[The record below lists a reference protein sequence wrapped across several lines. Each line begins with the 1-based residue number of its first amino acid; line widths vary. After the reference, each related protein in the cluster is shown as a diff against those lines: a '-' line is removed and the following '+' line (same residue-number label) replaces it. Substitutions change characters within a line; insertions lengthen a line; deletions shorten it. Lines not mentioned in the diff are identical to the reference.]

1 MIENMTK
8 KVSVVVPVYFNA
20 PSLPELFNRLDNLNR
35 ELLGINLE
43 LEVVAVDDGS
53 KDDSFEILVEY
64 SKKYSFLNAFQL
76 TKNFGEATAS
86 KFGLKKITG
95 DAFSVLAADLQDPPE
110 LIFEMAKN
118 WLEGNSYVICE
129 RTKRNDPIFSKFLA
143 NLYYKFLTK
152 FIMPTYPKKGFD
164 LFLMDSKYLPVIIE
178 SSKSSSIPLILSW
191 IGIEPLKIGYV
202 RQTREHGK
210 STWTIFKRIN
220 LLLDVLFSF
229 SRKPIRIVSSIGAV
243 TALAGLIYGISV
255 IIERLNGITGSQ
267 GTASLIALVSF
278 TSGLVLLT
286 LGIIAEYIWR
296 IWDEVN
302 NRPDGI
308 EKFKN

>member
-20 PSLPELFNRLDNLNR
+20 LSLPELFNRLDNLNR

-53 KDDSFEILVEY
+53 KDNSFEILIEL

-86 KFGLKKITG
+86 KFGLRKITG

-110 LIFEMAKN
+110 LIFEMAKT
-118 WLEGNSYVICE
+118 WLDGNSYVICE

-164 LFLMDSKYLPVIIE
+164 LFLMDTKYLPVIIE

>member
-20 PSLPELFNRLDNLNR
+20 PSLPELFSRLDNLNR

-53 KDDSFEILVEY
+53 KDDSFEILVEF

>member
-1 MIENMTK
+1 MIENMTR
-8 KVSVVVPVYFNA
+8 KVSVVVPVYYNA
-20 PSLPELFNRLDNLNR
+20 LSLPELFNRLDNLNR

-110 LIFEMAKN
+110 LIFEMSKN

-164 LFLMDSKYLPVIIE
+164 LFLMDTKYLPVIIE

>member
-1 MIENMTK
+1 MIENMTR
-8 KVSVVVPVYFNA
+8 KVSVVVPVYYNA
-20 PSLPELFNRLDNLNR
+20 LSLPELFNRLDNLNR

-53 KDDSFEILVEY
+53 KDDSFAILVEY

>member
-43 LEVVAVDDGS
+43 LEVVAIDDGS

>member
-1 MIENMTK
+1 MIENMTR

-20 PSLPELFNRLDNLNR
+20 PSLPELFSRLDNLNR

-53 KDDSFEILVEY
+53 KDDSFEILVEF

>member
-1 MIENMTK
+1 MIRNVSK
-8 KVSVVVPVYFNA
+8 KVSVVIPVYFNA
-20 PSLPELFNRLDNLNR
+20 LSLSDLLKRLNVLR
-35 ELLGINLE
+35 SELLKINLD
-43 LEVVAVDDGS
+43 LEVIAVDDGS
-53 KDDSFEILVEY
+53 KDNSFQILNELAKEY
-64 SKKYSFLNAFQL
+64 NFLIPYQL

-86 KFGLKKITG
+86 KFGLRKITG

-110 LIFEMAKN
+110 LILEMAKS
-118 WLEGNSYVICE
+118 WLDGNSYVICE
-129 RTKRNDPIFSKFLA
+129 RTKRNDPILSKFLA
-143 NLYYKFLTK
+143 RLYYKFLTK

-164 LFLMDSKYLPVIIE
+164 LFLMDSKYLPVIND

-191 IGIEPLKIGYV
+191 IGIEPVRISYV

-210 STWTIFKRIN
+210 STWSLFKRIN

-229 SRKPIRIVSSIGAV
+229 SRKPIRIVSTIGAI
-243 TALAGLIYGISV
+243 TALGGLIYGISV
-255 IIERLNGITGSQ
+255 IIERLNGTTGSQ

>member
-35 ELLGINLE
+35 ELLRINLE

-118 WLEGNSYVICE
+118 WLEGDSYVICE

-164 LFLMDSKYLPVIIE
+164 LFLMDAKYLPVIIE

-243 TALAGLIYGISV
+243 TALAGLIYGIWV
-255 IIERLNGITGSQ
+255 IIERLNGATGSQ

>member
-20 PSLPELFNRLDNLNR
+20 PSLPELFNRLDSLNR

-86 KFGLKKITG
+86 KFGLRKITG

-110 LIFEMAKN
+110 LIFEMAKT
-118 WLEGNSYVICE
+118 WLDGNSYVICE

-164 LFLMDSKYLPVIIE
+164 LFLMDTKYLPVIIE

-255 IIERLNGITGSQ
+255 IIERLNGTTGSQ

>member
-20 PSLPELFNRLDNLNR
+20 LSLPELINRLDNLNR

-53 KDDSFEILVEY
+53 KDNSFEILIEL

-86 KFGLKKITG
+86 KFGLRKITG

-110 LIFEMAKN
+110 LIFEMAKT
-118 WLEGNSYVICE
+118 WLDGNSYVICE

-164 LFLMDSKYLPVIIE
+164 LFLMDTKYLPVIIE

>member
-1 MIENMTK
+1 MSK
-8 KVSVVVPVYFNA
+8 KLSVVVPVYYNA
-20 PSLPELFNRLDNLNR
+20 QSLPELLTRLNTLKN
-35 ELLGINLE
+35 ELLKIDLDF
-43 LEVVAVDDGS
+43 EVIAVDDGS
-53 KDDSFEILVEY
+53 KDNSNEILVDLEA
-64 SKKYSFLNAFQL
+64 KYNFLSSYQL

-86 KFGLKKITG
+86 KFGLRKVTG

-110 LIFEMAKN
+110 LILDMAN
-118 WLEGNSYVICE
+118 AWINGNSYVICE
-129 RTKRNDPIFSKFLA
+129 RTKRNDPYFSKFLA
-143 NLYYKFLTK
+143 KIYYKFLTK

-164 LFLMDSKYLPVIIE
+164 LFLMDAKYLPVINE
-178 SSKSSSIPLILSW
+178 SSKSSSVPLILSW
-191 IGIEPLKIGYV
+191 IGIEPFKINYV
-202 RQTREHGK
+202 RQEREHGK
-210 STWTIFKRIN
+210 STWTLFKRIN

-229 SRKPIRIVSSIGAV
+229 SRKPIRIVSTIGAL
-243 TALAGLIYGISV
+243 TALGGLVYGLIV
-255 IIERLNGITGSQ
+255 IIERLNGATGSQ

-308 EKFKN
+308 EKFKL

>member
-20 PSLPELFNRLDNLNR
+20 LSLPELFNRLDNLNR

-53 KDDSFEILVEY
+53 KDNSFEILIEL

-86 KFGLKKITG
+86 KFGLRKITG

-110 LIFEMAKN
+110 LIFEMAKT
-118 WLEGNSYVICE
+118 WLDGNSYVICE

-164 LFLMDSKYLPVIIE
+164 LFLMDTKYLPVIIE

-255 IIERLNGITGSQ
+255 IIERLNGTTGSQ

>member
-1 MIENMTK
+1 MTK

-76 TKNFGEATAS
+76 TKNFGEAPAS
-86 KFGLKKITG
+86 KFGLRKITG

-110 LIFEMAKN
+110 LILEMAKT
-118 WLEGNSYVICE
+118 WLEGNNYVICE
-129 RTKRNDPIFSKFLA
+129 RTKRNDPVFSKFLA

-164 LFLMDSKYLPVIIE
+164 LFLMDSRYLPVIND

-191 IGIEPLKIGYV
+191 IGIEPKKIGYV

-210 STWTIFKRIN
+210 STWTLFKRIN

-229 SRKPIRIVSSIGAV
+229 SRKPIRIVSSIGAI
-243 TALAGLIYGISV
+243 TALGGLIYGITV
-255 IIERLNGITGSQ
+255 IIERLNGTTGSQ

>member
-20 PSLPELFNRLDNLNR
+20 PSLPELLNRLDNLNR

-164 LFLMDSKYLPVIIE
+164 LFLMDTKYLPVIIE

-255 IIERLNGITGSQ
+255 IIERLNGTTGSQ

>member
-1 MIENMTK
+1 MSK
-8 KVSVVVPVYFNA
+8 KLSVVVPVYYNA
-20 PSLPELFNRLDNLNR
+20 ESLPELLTRLNTLKN
-35 ELLGINLE
+35 ELLKINLDF
-43 LEVVAVDDGS
+43 EVIAVDDGS
-53 KDDSFEILVEY
+53 KDNSNEVLVDLVG
-64 SKKYSFLNAFQL
+64 KYNFLSSYQL

-86 KFGLKKITG
+86 KFGLRKVTG

-110 LIFEMAKN
+110 LILDMAN
-118 WLEGNSYVICE
+118 AWINGNSYVICE
-129 RTKRNDPIFSKFLA
+129 RIKRNDPYFSKFSA
-143 NLYYKFLTK
+143 KIYYKFLTK

-164 LFLMDSKYLPVIIE
+164 LFLMDAKYLPVINE
-178 SSKSSSIPLILSW
+178 SSKSSSVPLILSW
-191 IGIEPLKIGYV
+191 IGIEPFKINYV
-202 RQTREHGK
+202 RQAREHGK
-210 STWTIFKRIN
+210 STWTLFKRVN

-229 SRKPIRIVSSIGAV
+229 SRKPIRIVSTIGAL
-243 TALAGLIYGISV
+243 TAIGGLVYGLIV
-255 IIERLNGITGSQ
+255 IIERLNGATGSQ

-308 EKFKN
+308 EKFKL

>member
-20 PSLPELFNRLDNLNR
+20 PSLPELLNRLDNLNR

-110 LIFEMAKN
+110 LIFEMSKN

-164 LFLMDSKYLPVIIE
+164 LFLMDAKYLPVIIE

>member
-53 KDDSFEILVEY
+53 KDDSFAILVEY

>member
-20 PSLPELFNRLDNLNR
+20 PSLPELLNRLDNLNR

-110 LIFEMAKN
+110 LIFEMSKN

-164 LFLMDSKYLPVIIE
+164 LFLMDTKYLPVIIE

-255 IIERLNGITGSQ
+255 IIERLNGTTGSQ

>member
-86 KFGLKKITG
+86 KFGLRKITG

-110 LIFEMAKN
+110 LIFEMAKT
-118 WLEGNSYVICE
+118 WLDGNSYVICE

-164 LFLMDSKYLPVIIE
+164 LFLMDTKYLPVIIE

-255 IIERLNGITGSQ
+255 IIERLNGTTGSQ

>member
-86 KFGLKKITG
+86 KFGLRKITG

-110 LIFEMAKN
+110 LIFEMAKT
-118 WLEGNSYVICE
+118 WLDGNSYVICE

-164 LFLMDSKYLPVIIE
+164 LFLMDTKYLPVIIE

-255 IIERLNGITGSQ
+255 IIERLNGTTGSL

>member
-1 MIENMTK
+1 MIENMTR
-8 KVSVVVPVYFNA
+8 KVSVVVPVYYNA
-20 PSLPELFNRLDNLNR
+20 LSLPELFNRLDNLNR

-64 SKKYSFLNAFQL
+64 SKKFSFLNAFQL

-255 IIERLNGITGSQ
+255 IIERLNGTTGSQ

>member
-20 PSLPELFNRLDNLNR
+20 PSLPELLNRLDNLNR

>member
-20 PSLPELFNRLDNLNR
+20 LSLPELLNRLDNLNS

-53 KDDSFEILVEY
+53 KDNSFEILVEL

-86 KFGLKKITG
+86 KFGLRKITG

-110 LIFEMAKN
+110 LIFEMAKT
-118 WLEGNSYVICE
+118 WLDGNSYVICE

-164 LFLMDSKYLPVIIE
+164 LFLMDTKYLPVIIE

-210 STWTIFKRIN
+210 STWTILKRIN

-255 IIERLNGITGSQ
+255 IIERLNGTTGSQ